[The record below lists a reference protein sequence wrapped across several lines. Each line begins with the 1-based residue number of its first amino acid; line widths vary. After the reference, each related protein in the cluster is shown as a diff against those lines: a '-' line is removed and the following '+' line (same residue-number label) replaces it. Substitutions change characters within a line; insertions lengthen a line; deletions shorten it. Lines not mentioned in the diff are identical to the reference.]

1 MHIQLAKIWLSFDLK
16 YMKENTQGVVSLL
29 WIITRKQGQNQK
41 GQLAERGKADKE
53 QGALEITINHCVIVL
68 AINGRG
74 RKRFLPCSVLKE

>member
-41 GQLAERGKADKE
+41 GQC
-53 QGALEITINHCVIVL
+53 IM
-68 AINGRG
+68 
-74 RKRFLPCSVLKE
+74 